1 MNARR
6 SGLGGVMMKKNFR
19 QNLPLYIMLIP
30 ATVVLIIFA
39 YLPLYGV
46 VIAFQDFVPA
56 KGLFGNQEWVGF
68 KNFTYAFSLPNFWQ
82 VVRNTIGIA
91 IAKLFLGQICAVAMA
106 IALIAIPFKGLRKTV
121 QTTVYLPHF
130 ISWVV
135 LAGILSDMLS
145 PEGGVVNRLITMA
158 GGEAIYFLGDIR
170 TFPVVMIFTDIWK
183 EVGFSSIVYFAALM
197 GIDPT
202 LYEAAE
208 LDGASFM
215 AKVRHV
221 MLPGILPIIIL
232 MALLNMGN
240 LFNAGFDQIFN
251 MYSSQVYETGDVLDT
266 LIYRLGLQQRQYGVS
281 AAVGL
286 VKSCISTVILGTTY
300 FVAYKRMDYRI
311 F

>member
-1 MNARR
+1 
-6 SGLGGVMMKKNFR
+6 MKKNLRKNFSF
-19 QNLPLYIMLIP
+19 YVMLIP
-30 ATVVLIIFA
+30 ATVVLIVFA
-39 YLPLYGV
+39 YLPLYGTV
-46 VIAFQDFVPA
+46 LAFQDFIPA
-56 KGLFGNQEWVGF
+56 KGIFGQQEWVGLQ
-68 KNFTYAFSLPNFWQ
+68 NFLYAFSLPDFWQ
-82 VVRNTIGIA
+82 VVRNTIVIA
-91 IAKLFLGQICAVAMA
+91 VAKLFLGQMCA
-106 IALIAIPFKGLRKTV
+106 IALAIALMAIPFGKLRKAV

-145 PEGGVVNRLITMA
+145 PEGGIVNRLITIA
-158 GGEAIYFLGDIR
+158 GGEAIYFLGDKGA
-170 TFPVVMIFTDIWK
+170 FPAVMVFTDIWK

-197 GIDPT
+197 GIAPM

-208 LDGASFM
+208 LDGAGFI

-286 VKSCISTVILGTTY
+286 VKSCITTIILGTTY
-300 FVAYKRMDYRI
+300 FIAYKRLDYRI

>member
-1 MNARR
+1 
-6 SGLGGVMMKKNFR
+6 MMKKNFR